1 VIVYEKTGSFV
12 PSALAQQLGVAGVA
26 VEGVTCTEDA
36 DGNVTAVQIICSD
49 DTTSAAVDKVCAAYT
64 PPPAPPEPSAPIAAQ
79 LAALTQDQ
87 PVTGGQ
93 LADIFASFAE
103 PNA

>member
-1 VIVYEKTGSFV
+1 VIVYEKTGSYI
-12 PSALAQQLGVAGVA
+12 PAALQAQLAAAGVA

-36 DGNVTAVQIICSD
+36 DGNVTAVQVICSD
-49 DTTSAAVDKVCAAYT
+49 DTTEKAVDAVCAAYT
-64 PPPAPPEPSAPIAAQ
+64 PPPAPPEPPAPIAAQ
-79 LAALTQDQ
+79 LAALPQDQ